1 MKIILTEL
9 TNQNL
14 LVYNK
19 DADNYELNYEN
30 QIPYNFE
37 PKQKLTAKTQKKHVE
52 KDYVFIIE
60 AHITRILKR
69 RKSVQKTDLSKL
81 LTN

>member
-30 QIPYNFE
+30 
-37 PKQKLTAKTQKKHVE
+37 
-52 KDYVFIIE
+52 
-60 AHITRILKR
+60 
-69 RKSVQKTDLSKL
+69 
-81 LTN
+81 